1 MGAQH
6 CRDLFGDR
14 FTLGNILASALLN
27 VNPVARA
34 AEVLPNLSRIDKRE
48 SWPLFGNP
56 TPSAARMG

>member
-1 MGAQH
+1 
-6 CRDLFGDR
+6 LFGDR